1 MKIINIKS
9 NLNILLSSH
18 NSCLDF
24 GKYPC
29 TDDQVWFVLVLMF
42 HWNWVRDAQ
51 AHVWWWCFPQS
62 QKSVNLFFTTVVVS
76 CIKKLWKLLFFELYQ
91 TEVKIQAN
99 RKWGVETWHWEWPVV
114 LVHEIYSAMLKCSQV
129 YLME

>member
-18 NSCLDF
+18 NSCVDF

-42 HWNWVRDAQ
+42 HWNWVRMPKHMFDDGAFHNPKNQ
-51 AHVWWWCFPQS
+51 
-62 QKSVNLFFTTVVVS
+62 L
-76 CIKKLWKLLFFELYQ
+76 
-91 TEVKIQAN
+91 
-99 RKWGVETWHWEWPVV
+99 
-114 LVHEIYSAMLKCSQV
+114 IYSSL
-129 YLME
+129 L